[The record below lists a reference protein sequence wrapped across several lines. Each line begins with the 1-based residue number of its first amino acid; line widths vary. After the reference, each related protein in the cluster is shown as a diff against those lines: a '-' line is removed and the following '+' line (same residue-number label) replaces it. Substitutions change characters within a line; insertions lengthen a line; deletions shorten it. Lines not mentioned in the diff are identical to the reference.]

1 MFSGGFGG
9 ACLWLVIYPMDC
21 VKSRIQVMSMT
32 GKQSGFFKT
41 FMRIFRTEGM
51 RGLFM
56 PNCIYFT
63 FVYMTWTP
71 YLTCFCLIFRC
82 KGFIFWSDSHNDPYI
97 SSQRCSVLGLWN
109 QPQNHDGT
117 VWKLTLWQ
125 HTFFSGWIWL
135 SFLNEL
141 ALIHHWPVYSISVNM
156 PWFAHTNAH
165 FYNDALLGFIYLLTL
180 YSKVILV

>member
-1 MFSGGFGG
+1 MEVLGGPVSG
-9 ACLWLVIYPMDC
+9 LWFTPWTVLNPEYRSCRWQASSPASSRLSC
-21 VKSRIQVMSMT
+21 VSSEQKVWEV
-32 GKQSGFFKT
+32 F
-41 FMRIFRTEGM
+41 
-51 RGLFM
+51 FM

-82 KGFIFWSDSHNDPYI
+82 KGSIFWSDSHNDPYI